1 VAGPINVQIDYTRYM
16 QFDRK
21 QVRSAM
27 RKAAAVVKK
36 EAKRLASRKTMS
48 LPGQPPGRASGTLFQ
63 SAYGRASR
71 RGYAMVAGTM
81 SRHAHL
87 VELGTRHME
96 PRPLMP
102 VALANKRDEVV
113 GLVEA
118 AIGPGIFAI
127 DGSPT
132 QAPQQVE
139 TG

>member
-1 VAGPINVQIDYTRYM
+1 MAGPISVQIDYTRYM

-27 RKAAAVVKK
+27 RKAAATVKK
-36 EAKRLASRKTMS
+36 EAKRLAGRKQIS
-48 LPGQPPGRASGTLFQ
+48 APGNPPGRETGALWR

-71 RGYAMVAGTM
+71 RGYAMVAGTT
-81 SRHAHL
+81 SPHAHL
-87 VELGTRHME
+87 VELGTRNMQ

-102 VALANKRDEVV
+102 VALGNVRDKVI

-118 AIGPGIFAI
+118 AIGPGLHAV
-127 DGSPT
+127 DGPSTSP
-132 QAPQQVE
+132 PPQVE